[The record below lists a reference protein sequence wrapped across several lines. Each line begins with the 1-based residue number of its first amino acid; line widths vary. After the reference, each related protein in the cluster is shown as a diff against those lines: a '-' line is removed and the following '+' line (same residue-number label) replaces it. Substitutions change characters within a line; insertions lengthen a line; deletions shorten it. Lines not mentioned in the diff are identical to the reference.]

1 MKPSKILATS
11 LSVRRCHQSKG
22 KEQMGVAAPPIIR
35 IPNYINGQWT
45 ESPSSEWRDVPNPA
59 TGEVLAQVP
68 LADASEVNQA
78 VEAAAAAFPEW
89 RRTPPE
95 DRIQPLFKLKM
106 LLEEHIDDIARI
118 ITQENGKTFAESKA
132 EMRRAIENVE
142 VGCGIP
148 MMMQGYNLEDV
159 ARGIDEMMIRQPL
172 GVVAAITPFNFPGM
186 IPFWFLPYA
195 IATGN
200 TLVLKPSERVPLT
213 MRYACELI
221 EKTGVPKGVVNLIN
235 GGKAV
240 VDALLDHPKVRA
252 ISFVGSTQVAKYVYA
267 RAAANGKRA
276 QCQGGAKN
284 HVIVLP
290 DADMPMATQI
300 IGDSAFGC
308 AGQRCL
314 AVSVA
319 VTIGEAQKTFR
330 DSIADAASK
339 LKVGNGL
346 EDGIQMGPVI
356 TPQSKERVESLIGL
370 GEKQGARILLDGRNS
385 KISKYESGNFVKP
398 TILDNVPATSELAD
412 TEIFGPVLS
421 LVHAKDMDEAIA
433 FLERSAYG
441 NQASLFTSSGSAAR
455 RFRYEAPAGNIGI
468 NIGVAAPMAYFPFS
482 GWKNSFFG
490 DLHGQGRDAIE
501 FYTDKKVVV
510 ERWAKEHSRK
520 F

>member
-1 MKPSKILATS
+1 MP
-11 LSVRRCHQSKG
+11 
-22 KEQMGVAAPPIIR
+22 VAAPPITKV
-35 IPNYINGQWT
+35 PNFINGHWV
-45 ESPSSEWRDVPNPA
+45 ESHASEWLDVTNPA
-59 TGEVLAQVP
+59 TGETIAQTP
-68 LADASEVNQA
+68 LSNAAEVASA
-78 VEAAAAAFPEW
+78 VEAANAAYPEW

-95 DRIQPLFKLKM
+95 DRIQPLFKLKQ
-106 LLEEHIDDIARI
+106 LLEDHLDELGRI
-118 ITQENGKTFAESKA
+118 ITQENGKTFAEGKA
-132 EMRRAIENVE
+132 ELRRAIENVE
-142 VGCGIP
+142 VACGIP

-159 ARGIDEMMIRQPL
+159 ARGIDEFMIRQPL

-186 IPFWFLPYA
+186 IPFWFMPYA

-200 TLVLKPSERVPLT
+200 TFILKPSERVPLT
-213 MRYACELI
+213 MKRVFELL
-221 EKTGVPKGVVNLIN
+221 EQTGLPKGVVNLVN
-235 GGKAV
+235 GGKAA
-240 VDALLDHPKVRA
+240 VDALLDHPKIRA
-252 ISFVGSTQVAKYVYA
+252 ISFVGSTPIAKYIYS

-300 IGDSAFGC
+300 ISDSAFGC

-319 VTIGEAQKTFR
+319 ITIGEAQTTFR

-346 EDGIQMGPVI
+346 EDGVQMGPVI
-356 TPQSKERVESLIGL
+356 TPQSKERVESLIAR
-370 GEKQGARILLDGRNS
+370 GEKQGAKVLLDGRNS
-385 KISKYESGNFVKP
+385 KIPKYESGNFVNP
-398 TILDNVPATSELAD
+398 TILDDVPATSDLAD

-421 LVHAKDMDEAIA
+421 LVHANNMDEALA

-510 ERWAKEHSRK
+510 ERWAKEHSHK

>member
-1 MKPSKILATS
+1 MTTLT
-11 LSVRRCHQSKG
+11 
-22 KEQMGVAAPPIIR
+22 APPAIKLTH
-35 IPNYINGQWT
+35 YINGEWT
-45 ESPSSEWRDVPNPA
+45 DSSANEWRDVINPA
-59 TGEVLAQVP
+59 TSEVLAQVP
-68 LADASEVNQA
+68 LASTNEINQA
-78 VEAAAAAFPEW
+78 AEAAAAAFPEW

-106 LLEEHIDDIARI
+106 LLEDHIDDIARI
-118 ITQENGKTFAESKA
+118 ITQENGKTLAEAKA
-132 EMRRAIENVE
+132 EMRRGIENVE
-142 VGCGIP
+142 VACGIP

-159 ARGIDEMMIRQPL
+159 ARGIDEIMIRQPM

-186 IPFWFLPYA
+186 IPFWYLPYA

-200 TLVLKPSERVPLT
+200 TFILKPSERVPLT
-213 MRYACELI
+213 MRYVYELL
-221 EKTGVPKGVVNLIN
+221 EKTGLPKGVVNLIN
-235 GGKAV
+235 GGKAA

-252 ISFVGSTQVAKYVYA
+252 ISFVGSTPIAKYVYS
-267 RAAANGKRA
+267 RAAASGKRA

-300 IGDSAFGC
+300 ISDSAFGC

-346 EDGIQMGPVI
+346 DKDIQMGPVI
-356 TPQSKERVESLIGL
+356 TPQSKERIESLIAL
-370 GEKQGARILLDGRNS
+370 GEKQGAKVLLDGRNS
-385 KISKYESGNFVKP
+385 KIPNYESGNFMKP
-398 TILDNVPATSELAD
+398 TILDNVPAASDLND

-421 LVHAKDMDEAIA
+421 LVHARDMDDALA

>member
-1 MKPSKILATS
+1 MTT
-11 LSVRRCHQSKG
+11 
-22 KEQMGVAAPPIIR
+22 VAAPPIIKLT
-35 IPNYINGQWT
+35 NYINGQWT
-45 ESPSSEWRDVPNPA
+45 DSAAREWRDVTNPA
-59 TGEVLAQVP
+59 TVEVLAQVP
-68 LADASEVNQA
+68 LADATEVNAA

-106 LLEEHIDDIARI
+106 LMEEHLDDFGRI
-118 ITQENGKTFAESKA
+118 ITQENGKTFAEAKA

-142 VGCGIP
+142 VACGIP

-200 TLVLKPSERVPLT
+200 TFILKPSERVPLT
-213 MRYACELI
+213 MHFAFELL
-221 EKTGVPKGVVNLIN
+221 EKTGLPKGVVGLVN

-240 VDALLDHPKVRA
+240 VDALVGHPKIRA
-252 ISFVGSTQVAKYVYA
+252 ISFVGSTPVAKYVYA
-267 RAAANGKRA
+267 QAAANGKRA

-290 DADMPMATQI
+290 DADMQMATQI
-300 IGDSAFGC
+300 ISDSAFGC

-330 DSIADAASK
+330 DSITEAASK

-346 EDGIQMGPVI
+346 EDGVQMGPVI
-356 TPQSKERVESLIGL
+356 TPQSKERVESFIGL
-370 GEKQGARILLDGRNS
+370 GEKQGAKVLLDGRNS
-385 KISKYESGNFVKP
+385 KIPGYESGNFVKP
-398 TILDNVPATSELAD
+398 TILDDVPATSDLAD

-421 LVHAKDMDEAIA
+421 LVHADGMDDALA
-433 FLERSAYG
+433 FLERSTYG

-482 GWKNSFFG
+482 GWKSSFFG

-510 ERWAKEHSRK
+510 ERWAKDHSRK

>member
-1 MKPSKILATS
+1 MTT
-11 LSVRRCHQSKG
+11 
-22 KEQMGVAAPPIIR
+22 VAAPPAIKLT
-35 IPNYINGQWT
+35 NFINGRWT
-45 ESPSSEWRDVPNPA
+45 DSRANEWRDVINPA
-59 TGEVLAQVP
+59 TAEVLAQVP
-68 LADASEVNQA
+68 LADAAEVDHA
-78 VEAAAAAFPEW
+78 VEAAATAFPDW

-106 LLEEHIDDIARI
+106 LLEDHLDEIARI
-118 ITQENGKTFAESKA
+118 ITQENGKTFSEAKA

-142 VGCGIP
+142 VACGIP
-148 MMMQGYNLEDV
+148 MLMQGYNLEDV
-159 ARGIDEMMIRQPL
+159 ARGIDEMMIRQPI
-172 GVVAAITPFNFPGM
+172 GVTAAITPFNFPGM
-186 IPFWFLPYA
+186 IPFWYLPYA

-200 TLVLKPSERVPLT
+200 TFILKPSERVPLT
-213 MRYACELI
+213 MRYVYELL
-221 EKTGVPKGVVNLIN
+221 EKIGLPKGVVSLVN

-252 ISFVGSTQVAKYVYA
+252 ISFVGSTPVAKYVYS

-300 IGDSAFGC
+300 ISDSAFGC

-319 VTIGEAQKTFR
+319 ITIGEAQKTFR
-330 DSIADAASK
+330 DSIADTASN

-346 EDGIQMGPVI
+346 EEGIQMGPVI
-356 TPQSKERVESLIGL
+356 TPQSKERVESLIAL
-370 GEKQGARILLDGRNS
+370 GEKQGAKVLLDGRNA
-385 KISKYESGNFVKP
+385 KVPHHEKGNFINP
-398 TILDNVPATSELAD
+398 TILDNVPATSDLAD

-421 LVHAKDMDEAIA
+421 LVHADNMDEALA

>member
-1 MKPSKILATS
+1 MT
-11 LSVRRCHQSKG
+11 
-22 KEQMGVAAPPIIR
+22 VAAPPTLR
-35 IPNYINGQWT
+35 LTNYINGRWT
-45 ESPSSEWRDVPNPA
+45 DSPTKEWREVMNPA

-68 LADASEVNQA
+68 LADAAEVSQA
-78 VEAAAAAFPEW
+78 VEAASAAFPDW

-106 LLEEHIDDIARI
+106 LLEENLDDIARI
-118 ITQENGKTFAESKA
+118 ITQENGKTLAEAKG

-142 VGCGIP
+142 VACGIP

-200 TLVLKPSERVPLT
+200 TFILKPSERVPLT
-213 MRYACELI
+213 MHFAFELL
-221 EKTGVPKGVVNLIN
+221 EKTGLPKGVVSLVN

-240 VDALLDHPKVRA
+240 VDALIDHPKVRA
-252 ISFVGSTQVAKYVYA
+252 ISFVGSTPVARYIYA
-267 RAAANGKRA
+267 RSGEKGKRC

-290 DADMPMATQI
+290 DADMQMATQI
-300 IGDSAFGC
+300 ISDSAFGC

-319 VTIGEAQKTFR
+319 VTIGEAQNTFR

-346 EDGIQMGPVI
+346 EDGVQMGPVI
-356 TPQSKERVESLIGL
+356 TPQSKERVESLIAL
-370 GEKQGARILLDGRNS
+370 GEKQGAKVILDGRNS
-385 KISKYESGNFVKP
+385 KIARYESGNFVKP
-398 TILDNVPATSELAD
+398 TILDDVPATSELAD

-421 LVHAKDMDEAIA
+421 LVHANDMDDALA

>member
-1 MKPSKILATS
+1 MS
-11 LSVRRCHQSKG
+11 
-22 KEQMGVAAPPIIR
+22 VAAPPVTR
-35 IPNYINGQWT
+35 LPNFINGQWT
-45 ESPSSEWRDVPNPA
+45 HSQGSEWRDVVNPA
-59 TGEVLAQVP
+59 TGETLAQVP
-68 LADASEVNQA
+68 LADAAEVNRA
-78 VEAAAAAFPEW
+78 VDAAAAAFPEW

-106 LLEEHIDDIARI
+106 LLEEHIDDIGRI
-118 ITQENGKTFAESKA
+118 ITQENGKTLAEAKA

-142 VGCGIP
+142 VACGIP

-159 ARGIDEMMIRQPL
+159 ARGIDEFMIRQPL

-213 MRYACELI
+213 MRYAYELL
-221 EKTGVPKGVVNLIN
+221 EQTGLPKGVVNLVN
-235 GGKAV
+235 GGKSA

-252 ISFVGSTQVAKYVYA
+252 ISFVGSTLIAKYVYA

-346 EDGIQMGPVI
+346 DKDVQMGPVI

-370 GEKQGARILLDGRNS
+370 AEKQGAKVLLDGRRAA
-385 KISKYESGNFVKP
+385 IPRGEAGNFVNP
-398 TILDNVPATSELAD
+398 TILDNVPATSELTD

-421 LVHAKDMDEAIA
+421 LVHAKDLDDALA